1 MGRYRARDLLLL
13 PSLVSFLRLPLA
25 VLFVYVVDRPNWA
38 LATLVAAA
46 VTDVVDGY
54 LARRLNQATAT
65 GAVVD
70 GVFDKG
76 FTAIVIATLIV
87 TGPLT
92 WQEALLLGTRELG
105 ELPLVIWWTL
115 HHDRRQA
122 RAEDPR
128 ANWLG
133 KLVTVLQFL
142 SIACILQRSALEHAA
157 LVATGIAGVVAAAVY
172 WRREADGRLLK

>member
-25 VLFVYVVDRPNWA
+25 VLFVYVVHDPTWA

-46 VTDVVDGY
+46 ATDVIDGF

-76 FTAIVIATLIV
+76 FTTVVIATLVV

-92 WQEALLLGTRELG
+92 WSEALLLGTRELG
-105 ELPLVIWWTL
+105 ELPLVIWWAL

-133 KLVTVLQFL
+133 KLVTVLQFA
-142 SIACILQRSALEHAA
+142 SITCILQRSSLERAA
-157 LVATGIAGVVAAAVY
+157 LLATAISGVVAAGLY
-172 WRREADGRLLK
+172 WRREVGVR

>member
-25 VLFVYVVDRPNWA
+25 VLFVYVVHDPTWA

-46 VTDVVDGY
+46 ATDVIDGF

-76 FTAIVIATLIV
+76 FTTVVIATLVV

-92 WQEALLLGTRELG
+92 WSEALLLGTRELG
-105 ELPLVIWWTL
+105 ELPLVIWWAL

-133 KLVTVLQFL
+133 KLVTVLQFA
-142 SIACILQRSALEHAA
+142 SITCILQRSSLERAA
-157 LVATGIAGVVAAAVY
+157 LNVPSAQSTRGGSSDTLA
-172 WRREADGRLLK
+172 

>member
-25 VLFVYVVDRPNWA
+25 VLFVYLVNRPNWA

-46 VTDVVDGY
+46 LTDVVDGY

-76 FTAIVIATLIV
+76 FTAIVIATLVV

-133 KLVTVLQFL
+133 KLVTVLQFV
-142 SIACILQRSALEHAA
+142 SIACILQRSALEQAA
-157 LVATGIAGVVAAAVY
+157 LVATGIAGVVAAAIY
-172 WRREADGRLLK
+172 WKREAGGR

>member
-13 PSLVSFLRLPLA
+13 PNLVSFLRLPLA
-25 VLFVYVVDRPNWA
+25 ILFVYVVDNPTWA

-46 VTDVVDGY
+46 ATDIVDGF

-76 FTAIVIATLIV
+76 FTAIVIVTLVV
-87 TGPLT
+87 TRPLT

-133 KLVTVLQFL
+133 KLVTVLQFVT
-142 SIACILQRSALEHAA
+142 IACILRRSPFESAA
-157 LVATGIAGVVAAAVY
+157 LVATGIAGVIAAALY
-172 WRREADGRLLK
+172 WKREVGNQ